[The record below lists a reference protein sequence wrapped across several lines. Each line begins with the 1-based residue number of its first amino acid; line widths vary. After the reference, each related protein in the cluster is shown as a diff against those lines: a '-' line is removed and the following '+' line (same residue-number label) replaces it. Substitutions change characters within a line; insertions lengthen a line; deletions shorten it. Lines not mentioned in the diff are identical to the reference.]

1 MGRILREEYMRAA
14 ARMEAQGDEA
24 LGPMDTDAMLRL
36 EEEVQR
42 EAAQPAEEEP
52 PEDIALQ
59 EYQRQFAMQED

>member
-1 MGRILREEYMRAA
+1 MRAA

-42 EAAQPAEEEP
+42 EAAQPAEEP

-59 EYQRQFAMQED
+59 ECQRQFAMQQD